1 MPHFS
6 VSWYS
11 LLSIVFSDG
20 QFIMF
25 ATEPIV
31 LCLSLLSGFA
41 DALIFT
47 FLESFGPIFRQWNFG
62 TIALGLAFIPLL
74 IGYVISYLSFIP
86 FIKANEKSQAR
97 DPDNFQPEEKLY
109 WVNALLSS

>member
-41 DALIFT
+41 A
-47 FLESFGPIFRQWNFG
+47 IFRQWNFG